1 MRYPTSEHVPRD
13 GHDVTASELGT
24 YAFCAK
30 AWHLERVLGARPSSE
45 AARLRTEGVQHH
57 EQHGRQVELLHRT
70 GPRLLQLSIAL
81 FVLGAVLVALAILVS
96 LR

>member
-1 MRYPTSEHVPRD
+1 MQYPGSDRRIQDER
-13 GHDVTASELGT
+13 DVTASELGT

-45 AARLRTEGVQHH
+45 AARLRTEGVQDH
-57 EQHGRQVELLHRT
+57 EQHGRRVELLHRT
-70 GPRLLQLSIAL
+70 GPPLLQLSIAL

>member
-1 MRYPTSEHVPRD
+1 MRHPGGERVVRD
-13 GHDVTASELGT
+13 ERDVTASEVGT

-45 AARLRTEGVQHH
+45 SARLRTEGVRYH
-57 EQHGRQVELLHRT
+57 EQHGRHVELLHRT
-70 GPRLLQLSIAL
+70 GPRLLELSVAL
-81 FVLGAVLVALAILVS
+81 FVLAAVLVALAIFVS